1 MAVSAKTRVRK
12 TFPRSGKLVLVKR
25 YVDLAMHC
33 AGDARADVLS
43 SHPLLVCRQEHR
55 SSGSLSGWGANWGS
69 ARIMEEMKNDKDAV
83 IASDGG

>member
-12 TFPRSGKLVLVKR
+12 TFPQSGKLAFSQAIILQ
-25 YVDLAMHC
+25 C
-33 AGDARADVLS
+33 IARVMPGQMS
-43 SHPLLVCRQEHR
+43 CPPTPLPVCRQENCLSR
-55 SSGSLSGWGANWGS
+55 SLSGWGANWGS